1 MGKNNRQ
8 RRAAKQRKRAARTPG
23 QGRHQGPDG
32 TTWSPFEHEEPAARD
47 LATVFMT
54 AVDAHRRGDA
64 ALVDEVTGVLAAAPR
79 PALARELQSLLERQV
94 SHLWGGGWQ
103 PAVLDRVVGRELG
116 RQGPIVLRSVLAAEA
131 VSYESLGRE
140 VAPDWMT
147 QLASIDARRWWSD
160 ARPYLLQIDQP
171 WAEVISCAVMLM
183 GLLRSVPE
191 IPVLTPPPG
200 EWRRGR
206 TTAAASNLPP
216 GLLERVRAL
225 LAKAEST
232 PFDAEAEAFT
242 AKAQELM
249 ARHRID
255 RVVLE
260 STDRRRDEAPTGR
273 RLLIDDPYADA
284 KAMLL
289 QAISVANGGH
299 SVWSKGMGFS
309 TVFAF
314 TDELDIIED
323 LFTSLLVQATAAL
336 RREGSKHDRRGR
348 SRTTRFRRS
357 FLVAFA
363 NRIGHRLQE
372 ATDAAV
378 ATAEAETGRSL
389 VPVLASRAAAAE
401 EAAIRT
407 FPQLSAFAPSA
418 TDGEGWHAGTLL
430 GDRADLGVGAPVSE
444 RAAS

>member
-8 RRAAKQRKRAARTPG
+8 RRAAKQRKRSARSHDPG
-23 QGRHQGPDG
+23 RTTGRSATG
-32 TTWSPFEHEEPAARD
+32 WEPFSHDEPAAPD
-47 LATVFMT
+47 PTTVFMA
-54 AVDAHRRGDA
+54 AVHAHQRSDE
-64 ALVDEVTGVLAAAPR
+64 ALVEELVGVLAALR
-79 PALARELQSLLERQV
+79 HTLLARELQWLLEQQV
-94 SHLWGGGWQ
+94 SQLWAGGWQ

-116 RQGPIVLRSVLAAEA
+116 RGETQLLRCAVAAESS
-131 VSYESLGRE
+131 SYEALGRE
-140 VAPDWMT
+140 VAPDWMA
-147 QLASIDARRWWSD
+147 QLESIEAERWWSE

-171 WAEVISCAVMLM
+171 WSEVITCAARLM
-183 GLLRSVPE
+183 NLLGSVPE
-191 IPVLTPPPG
+191 LPLLTPPPV

-206 TTAAASNLPP
+206 SNAVRSNLPP
-216 GLLERVRAL
+216 GLLDRVRAL

-232 PFDAEAEAFT
+232 AFDAEADAFT

-249 ARHRID
+249 TRHRID

-260 STDRRRDEAPTGR
+260 SAARSEDVPTGR
-273 RLLIDDPYADA
+273 RLHVDDPYADA

-289 QAISVANGGH
+289 QAICVANGGH

-314 TDELDIIED
+314 SDELDVIED
-323 LFTSLLVQATAAL
+323 QFTSLLLQATAAL
-336 RREGSKHDRRGR
+336 RREGSKQDRLGR

-363 NRIGHRLQE
+363 NRIGRRLQE
-372 ATDAAV
+372 ATDTVV
-378 ATAEAETGRSL
+378 ADAEAKTGRSL
-389 VPVLASRAAAAE
+389 VPVLASRSAASE
-401 EAAIRT
+401 EAAVAS
-407 FPQLSAFAPSA
+407 FPRLSAVAPSA
-418 TDGEGWHAGTLL
+418 TDGEGWHAGTLF